1 MDGTASGIN
10 SSDTMEADI
19 GEPIEER
26 ELISEIEGENHGL
39 SITNLCLSF
48 SESVTYFILIVLSSE
63 TLEHFVSLETV
74 IDSTKVSLNFL
85 SSGAFPSDVDFLL
98 LKTPDF
104 FLL

>member
-26 ELISEIEGENHGL
+26 QLISEIEGENHGL

-48 SESVTYFILIVLSSE
+48 SVSVTDFILIVLSSE
-63 TLEHFVSLETV
+63 NTRTFCITRFRNRFHESV
-74 IDSTKVSLNFL
+74 IKFL
-85 SSGAFPSDVDFLL
+85 VI
-98 LKTPDF
+98 
-104 FLL
+104 